1 MELVQHKP
9 FTLVTQMQ
17 AYFCDLQ
24 RLWQRGINDN
34 TNRLLRQY
42 LSHDGDSLTIR
53 AAGDA
58 DSMRSH
64 AVGQAQ
70 NIIPKPLTLDY
81 LPFKLYETTNSATII
96 VPDKLT
102 VSIMRLARETT
113 EKPMRRTN
121 SLDYPRQSQI
131 ALCLFDERKR

>member
-42 LSHDGDSLTIR
+42 LSRGGDSLTIR

-58 DSMRSH
+58 DSMKSH
-64 AVGQAQ
+64 TVG
-70 NIIPKPLTLDY
+70 
-81 LPFKLYETTNSATII
+81 
-96 VPDKLT
+96 
-102 VSIMRLARETT
+102 
-113 EKPMRRTN
+113 
-121 SLDYPRQSQI
+121 
-131 ALCLFDERKR
+131 